1 VEEAL
6 LSPAAAELE
15 GVDVAPLLDVDAS
28 PLLELDVHGLQ
39 RGQLLLSLDV
49 VERIDWEAVASSHLG
64 ILDPIGQ
71 LREWLAGVLSGFVD
85 TIRRGFEAVVSP
97 VAGVVSSIWDTVRG
111 IPSALADIGSALK
124 GIVIDPIANA
134 LRWVGEN
141 FPKIP
146 EAIGAG
152 LKAIADFVAGL
163 PEKVRDFVA
172 RVGGLFGELA
182 DKIKGGFA
190 WFIEQASRLPEAAKE
205 LAGRVADVFGGLA
218 EKVKGG
224 FAWFVEQ
231 VGRIPGVLKDLFDRA
246 GKIVGDLIDKI
257 KGGLSW
263 FVDQVAKAPKTVKDF
278 LEGVIGN
285 VAAGVGGLVEWVR
298 RGFEDVGKTIGGWF
312 AAAREWFGEATKLL
326 FSVGAGI
333 QGFVNAVLGLPDRLK
348 QIFEGVLKFFED
360 LWKGFTEFLS
370 DPLGWL
376 KKHVVEPAWS
386 ALTGLG
392 AALWEGAK
400 RAWEAIRAGASW
412 LWDQAQAL
420 GWEIYR
426 AVLWLVGKAGEVLRT
441 AAELAARALE
451 ALLAPLLKPLEAVAD
466 KVAEYMK
473 RTAEKALKEGRGE
486 AWFLL
491 TMAAGTGPLFFI
503 PALPAYALS
512 TLPGVIKN
520 VEAELDAA
528 PAEVGVK
535 AKISAALGKLASWL
549 GEAGKDAAKYM
560 WMSFCVGMSISAFD
574 PVKYIIRPAAKSFFT
589 PIMQAAYGVDA
600 FFDRPTELQIIEWLR
615 RCRVER
621 FVSEVKAPNTSVTA
635 PLKWDDAKKYGEAI
649 LRLYGLP
656 DRYAELLTVEP
667 DKFALNFVDRFGA
680 RRTLPLG
687 VMYDLPT
694 HTELARMTQRDVFPG
709 VDIMQAVTTVRG
721 WHPDM
726 TTLTY
731 LMTFKYPSFEKLWSF
746 YMRALAGMLWFKAP
760 DTAAKI
766 FAEEAKAVKGGVPIS
781 PLDVQAAIKGPEQ
794 LSAFES
800 ALNAYFK
807 WLEYG
812 NFSWFTQQTEMYGVK
827 VGAEIFSKLGGW
839 TADSWLMVDVAADI
853 PTKLDMRWMSRYGIF
868 MHMADKLK
876 EAGVPFEGYAPLVQA
891 VPRLLDGQAGSSVQV
906 DLRWF
911 SKLLQA
917 TGLHPAW
924 TPVVTAAENIMVIAD
939 EMTLLR
945 TGWLNLFK
953 EGMMKVDE
961 ADKCLAGLLTVA
973 YQVGY
978 WDSAA
983 KAWTSGWLNLPV
995 RWLPHERRL
1004 LELRMAMDR
1013 VLDVYREIYGYIRS
1027 GIRTIAI
1034 APKDAEA
1041 KLKEL
1046 VKKLDEH
1053 YADLTKGIVGK
1064 EMRLALDESYLK
1076 MWLELQGLA
1085 QDIEAYERVRIWWT
1099 RVSGWVLYRVAYGY
1113 VTDEEVKG
1121 LLAAVAKYIP
1131 LHEVERRAYE
1141 GIATALLGI
1150 ARKEAVPS
1158 PSMLATIAEYLPAA
1172 RLLIPEVFKA
1182 YNVTGVW
1189 QDVWR
1194 HYIYLR
1200 PVYGDVRAWASAMY
1214 RLAQQVIIAM
1224 EQLEPVFKV
1233 LSTYGWEKLEV
1244 DIVKR
1249 TVMAE
1254 AVRYAFG
1261 AALGTPRQ
1269 LTAMSRYADAAADW
1283 AYTRAARMI
1292 ELLPVDESTKKLL
1305 KEMWRTYIAG
1315 YQNYPEIR
1323 SYINEL
1329 VASYAYGVLD
1339 DKGLDQELDYLAKL
1353 GVPAVSRSL
1362 VKRRAS
1368 LRRARVLAR

>member
-1 VEEAL
+1 
-6 LSPAAAELE
+6 
-15 GVDVAPLLDVDAS
+15 
-28 PLLELDVHGLQ
+28 
-39 RGQLLLSLDV
+39 
-49 VERIDWEAVASSHLG
+49 
-64 ILDPIGQ
+64 
-71 LREWLAGVLSGFVD
+71 
-85 TIRRGFEAVVSP
+85 
-97 VAGVVSSIWDTVRG
+97 
-111 IPSALADIGSALK
+111 
-124 GIVIDPIANA
+124 
-134 LRWVGEN
+134 
-141 FPKIP
+141 
-146 EAIGAG
+146 
-152 LKAIADFVAGL
+152 
-163 PEKVRDFVA
+163 
-172 RVGGLFGELA
+172 
-182 DKIKGGFA
+182 
-190 WFIEQASRLPEAAKE
+190 
-205 LAGRVADVFGGLA
+205 
-218 EKVKGG
+218 
-224 FAWFVEQ
+224 
-231 VGRIPGVLKDLFDRA
+231 
-246 GKIVGDLIDKI
+246 
-257 KGGLSW
+257 
-263 FVDQVAKAPKTVKDF
+263 
-278 LEGVIGN
+278 
-285 VAAGVGGLVEWVR
+285 
-298 RGFEDVGKTIGGWF
+298 
-312 AAAREWFGEATKLL
+312 
-326 FSVGAGI
+326 
-333 QGFVNAVLGLPDRLK
+333 
-348 QIFEGVLKFFED
+348 
-360 LWKGFTEFLS
+360 
-370 DPLGWL
+370 
-376 KKHVVEPAWS
+376 
-386 ALTGLG
+386 
-392 AALWEGAK
+392 
-400 RAWEAIRAGASW
+400 
-412 LWDQAQAL
+412 
-420 GWEIYR
+420 
-426 AVLWLVGKAGEVLRT
+426 
-441 AAELAARALE
+441 
-451 ALLAPLLKPLEAVAD
+451 
-466 KVAEYMK
+466 
-473 RTAEKALKEGRGE
+473 
-486 AWFLL
+486 
-491 TMAAGTGPLFFI
+491 
-503 PALPAYALS
+503 
-512 TLPGVIKN
+512 
-520 VEAELDAA
+520 
-528 PAEVGVK
+528 
-535 AKISAALGKLASWL
+535 
-549 GEAGKDAAKYM
+549 
-560 WMSFCVGMSISAFD
+560 
-574 PVKYIIRPAAKSFFT
+574 
-589 PIMQAAYGVDA
+589 
-600 FFDRPTELQIIEWLR
+600 
-615 RCRVER
+615 
-621 FVSEVKAPNTSVTA
+621 
-635 PLKWDDAKKYGEAI
+635 
-649 LRLYGLP
+649 
-656 DRYAELLTVEP
+656 
-667 DKFALNFVDRFGA
+667 
-680 RRTLPLG
+680 
-687 VMYDLPT
+687 
-694 HTELARMTQRDVFPG
+694 MTQRDVFPG
-709 VDIMQAVTTVRG
+709 VDVMQAVTTVRG

-766 FAEEAKAVKGGVPIS
+766 FAEEAKAVRGGVPIS

-794 LSAFES
+794 LAAFES

-812 NFSWFTQQTEMYGVK
+812 NFSWFTEQTEMYGVK

-876 EAGVPFEGYAPLVQA
+876 EAGVPFEGYAPLVKA
-891 VPRLLDGQAGSSVQV
+891 VPKLLEGQAGSGVQV

-924 TPVVTAAENIMVIAD
+924 VPVVTAAENIMVIAD

-978 WDSAA
+978 WDPAA

-1034 APKDAEA
+1034 TPKDAEE

-1046 VKKLDEH
+1046 VKKLGEH
-1053 YADLTKGIVGK
+1053 YAALTKQIVGQK
-1064 EMRLALDESYLK
+1064 LELALDESYLK

-1121 LLAAVAKYIP
+1121 LLAAVARYIP

-1172 RLLIPEVFKA
+1172 RLLIPEVFKT

-1189 QDVWR
+1189 EYVWR
-1194 HYIYLR
+1194 YYIYLR

-1214 RLAQQVIIAM
+1214 RLAQYVIITM

-1233 LSTYGWEKLEV
+1233 LTTYGWEKLEV

-1305 KEMWRTYIAG
+1305 KEMWKTYVTG

-1323 SYINEL
+1323 AYINEL

-1339 DKGLDQELDYLAKL
+1339 DKGLDQELDYLDKL